1 MSIFDKKKIPYN
13 TEKLRKIKEIKNNE
27 LNKECF
33 DCGACY
39 PEYISI
45 NNGVFICKDCINIHN
60 KFPKQ
65 ISNTLKNNLS
75 SLNNKELEYM
85 FLGGNQKL
93 LEFVNYEYPQLHKFK
108 VNILYQT
115 KAMQYYRNYL
125 NYLVNGGVKPIRPSE
140 QINAYELIDLNEEF
154 KKYEKISTKI
164 NSKTFRDKKRN
175 KSLTN
180 LDTKNKK
187 NDIAKQK
194 TYKGTEKRRKKNLF
208 NIDDEDSLKRHK
220 SFYKEMNKIFST
232 CEDFGNISN
241 IEENDCHKE
250 IKIKKQNFKTKSEVI
265 FNNENNNNNK
275 NYNSNTAHADGKSN
289 YQGQP
294 VEHIYNNNYFTLSAT
309 KNIFM
314 FTPNKESIIYKHRKI
329 NPNNNNNIAMNT
341 VNEIYSKPKISNY
354 INYNK
359 QKITQN
365 NEYENKNKVNSI
377 NENNININNNF
388 KNTKTYDPK
397 HKKDKINE
405 NINTKNKIEIAK
417 NKNNDNLEKS
427 ETNNI
432 YDYNIEFEEND
443 DNKIFTKKRVSKL
456 MKKDKL
462 NDENNII
469 HKNIGKRGDNIF
481 YRNNKRGNNMDSK
494 EIYNKTELKENNIN
508 KIINAINN
516 EADIN
521 NNNNNSNNKTYSDI
535 KANEKKRRYINTNT
549 NTNSNINYNL
559 NLNKKENIQ
568 RNPIRIEEGEDENI
582 SNDRQDNKHKKD
594 EKNVVKNSG
603 KYGAILKRKEENEK
617 KVEKENNKINNSS
630 SSFFSKIKNESSKMK
645 LTLGRYELRKDYKG
659 NISNNTDISKDKH
672 FQYSQT
678 SSSIFDKNL
687 DTSKT
692 HGDIMDNNGAKKVSI
707 RNKYKMRRIKENV

>member
-154 KKYEKISTKI
+154 KKYEKISTKS

-180 LDTKNKK
+180 LDSKNKK
-187 NDIAKQK
+187 KDIDKQK

-232 CEDFGNISN
+232 CDDFGNISN
-241 IEENDCHKE
+241 IEENNCHKE
-250 IKIKKQNFKTKSEVI
+250 IKIKKQNYKTKSEVI
-265 FNNENNNNNK
+265 YNNENNNNNK
-275 NYNSNTAHADGKSN
+275 NYNSNTANVEGKSN

-329 NPNNNNNIAMNT
+329 NQNNNNNIAMNT
-341 VNEIYSKPKISNY
+341 VNEIYSKPKITNY

-359 QKITQN
+359 QKITKN
-365 NEYENKNKVNSI
+365 NMYDNKSKINST
-377 NENNININNNF
+377 NENNKDFNNNF
-388 KNTKTYDPK
+388 KNTKTYEPR
-397 HKKDKINE
+397 HKIDKINE
-405 NINTKNKIEIAK
+405 NIITKNKIEIAK
-417 NKNNDNLEKS
+417 NKNNDYSEKTD
-427 ETNNI
+427 TNNI
-432 YDYNIEFEEND
+432 YDDNIEFEEND
-443 DNKIFTKKRVSKL
+443 ENKIFTKKRVSKL

-469 HKNIGKRGDNIF
+469 HKNFGKKGDNIF
-481 YRNNKRGNNMDSK
+481 YRNEDRGNNMNIKD
-494 EIYNKTELKENNIN
+494 IYNKTELKESNIN
-508 KIINAINN
+508 KIINEINK
-516 EADIN
+516 ETD
-521 NNNNNSNNKTYSDI
+521 NNNSNNNKTYSDI
-535 KANEKKRRYINTNT
+535 KANAKKRKYVNT
-549 NTNSNINYNL
+549 NINYNL
-559 NLNKKENIQ
+559 NLNKKENSQ

-582 SNDRQDNKHKKD
+582 SNDRQDIKHKKD
-594 EKNVVKNSG
+594 EKNEIKNAA
-603 KYGAILKRKEENEK
+603 KYGAILNKKEEN
-617 KVEKENNKINNSS
+617 ENNKINSSS

-645 LTLGRYELRKDYKG
+645 LTLGRYELRRGYKG

-692 HGDIMDNNGAKKVSI
+692 HGDILDNNGAKKVSI
-707 RNKYKMRRIKENV
+707 RNKYKMRRIKEIV

>member
-154 KKYEKISTKI
+154 KKYEKISTKS

-180 LDTKNKK
+180 LDSKNKK
-187 NDIAKQK
+187 KDIDKQK

-232 CEDFGNISN
+232 CDDFGNISN
-241 IEENDCHKE
+241 IEENNCHKE
-250 IKIKKQNFKTKSEVI
+250 IKIKKQNYKTKSEI
-265 FNNENNNNNK
+265 IYNNENNNNNK
-275 NYNSNTAHADGKSN
+275 NYNSHTANVEGKSN

-329 NPNNNNNIAMNT
+329 NQNNNNNIAMNT
-341 VNEIYSKPKISNY
+341 VNEIYSKPKITNY

-359 QKITQN
+359 QKITKN
-365 NEYENKNKVNSI
+365 NLYDNKSKINST
-377 NENNININNNF
+377 NENNKDFNNNF
-388 KNTKTYDPK
+388 KNTKTYEPR
-397 HKKDKINE
+397 HKIDKINE
-405 NINTKNKIEIAK
+405 NIITKNKIEIAK
-417 NKNNDNLEKS
+417 NKNNDYSEKTD
-427 ETNNI
+427 TNNI
-432 YDYNIEFEEND
+432 YDDNIEFEEND

-469 HKNIGKRGDNIF
+469 HKNFGKKGDNIF
-481 YRNNKRGNNMDSK
+481 YRNEDRGNNMNIKD
-494 EIYNKTELKENNIN
+494 IYNKTELKESNIN
-508 KIINAINN
+508 KIINEINK
-516 EADIN
+516 ETD
-521 NNNNNSNNKTYSDI
+521 NNNSNNNKTYSDI
-535 KANEKKRRYINTNT
+535 KANAKKRKYVNT
-549 NTNSNINYNL
+549 NINYNL
-559 NLNKKENIQ
+559 NLNKKENSQ

-582 SNDRQDNKHKKD
+582 SNDRQDIKHKKD
-594 EKNVVKNSG
+594 EKNEIKNAA
-603 KYGAILKRKEENEK
+603 KYGAILNKKEENE
-617 KVEKENNKINNSS
+617 NTKINSSS

-645 LTLGRYELRKDYKG
+645 LTLGRYELRRGYKG

-692 HGDIMDNNGAKKVSI
+692 HGDILDNNGAKKVSI
-707 RNKYKMRRIKENV
+707 RNKYKMRRIKEIV

>member
-154 KKYEKISTKI
+154 KKYEKISTKS

-180 LDTKNKK
+180 LDSKNKK
-187 NDIAKQK
+187 KDIDKQK

-232 CEDFGNISN
+232 CDDFGNISN
-241 IEENDCHKE
+241 IEENNCHKE
-250 IKIKKQNFKTKSEVI
+250 IKIKKQNYKTKSEI
-265 FNNENNNNNK
+265 IYNNENNNNNK
-275 NYNSNTAHADGKSN
+275 NYNSNTENVEGKSN

-329 NPNNNNNIAMNT
+329 NQNNNNNIAMNT
-341 VNEIYSKPKISNY
+341 VNEIYSKPKITNY

-359 QKITQN
+359 QKITKN
-365 NEYENKNKVNSI
+365 NMYDNKSKINST
-377 NENNININNNF
+377 NENNKDFNNNF
-388 KNTKTYDPK
+388 KNTKTYEPR
-397 HKKDKINE
+397 HKIDKINE
-405 NINTKNKIEIAK
+405 NIITKNKIEIAK
-417 NKNNDNLEKS
+417 NKNNDYSEKTD
-427 ETNNI
+427 TNNI
-432 YDYNIEFEEND
+432 YDDNIEFEEND
-443 DNKIFTKKRVSKL
+443 ENKIFTKKRVSKL

-469 HKNIGKRGDNIF
+469 HKNFGKKGDNIF
-481 YRNNKRGNNMDSK
+481 YRNEDRGNNMNIKD
-494 EIYNKTELKENNIN
+494 IYNKTELKESNIN
-508 KIINAINN
+508 KIINEINK
-516 EADIN
+516 ETD
-521 NNNNNSNNKTYSDI
+521 NNNSNNNKTYSDI
-535 KANEKKRRYINTNT
+535 KANAKKRKYVNT
-549 NTNSNINYNL
+549 NINYNL
-559 NLNKKENIQ
+559 NLNKKENSQ

-582 SNDRQDNKHKKD
+582 SNDRQDIKHKKD
-594 EKNVVKNSG
+594 EKNEIKNAA
-603 KYGAILKRKEENEK
+603 KYGAILNKKEEN
-617 KVEKENNKINNSS
+617 ENNKINSSS

-645 LTLGRYELRKDYKG
+645 LTLGRYELRRGYKG

-692 HGDIMDNNGAKKVSI
+692 HGDILDNNGAKKVSI
-707 RNKYKMRRIKENV
+707 RNKYKMRRIKEIV

>member
-154 KKYEKISTKI
+154 KKYEKISTKS

-180 LDTKNKK
+180 LDSKNKK
-187 NDIAKQK
+187 KDIDKQK

-232 CEDFGNISN
+232 CDDFGNISN
-241 IEENDCHKE
+241 IEENNCHKE
-250 IKIKKQNFKTKSEVI
+250 IKIKKQNYKTKSEI
-265 FNNENNNNNK
+265 IYNNENNNNNK
-275 NYNSNTAHADGKSN
+275 NYNSNTANVEGKSN

-329 NPNNNNNIAMNT
+329 NQNNNNNIAMNT
-341 VNEIYSKPKISNY
+341 VNEIYSKPKITNY
-354 INYNK
+354 INYNR
-359 QKITQN
+359 QKITKN
-365 NEYENKNKVNSI
+365 NMYDNKSKINST
-377 NENNININNNF
+377 NENNKDFNNNF
-388 KNTKTYDPK
+388 KNTKTYEPR
-397 HKKDKINE
+397 HKIDKINE
-405 NINTKNKIEIAK
+405 NIITKNKIEIAK
-417 NKNNDNLEKS
+417 NKNNDYSEKTD
-427 ETNNI
+427 TNNI
-432 YDYNIEFEEND
+432 YDDNIEFEEND
-443 DNKIFTKKRVSKL
+443 ENKIFTKKRVSKL

-469 HKNIGKRGDNIF
+469 HKNFGKKGDNIF
-481 YRNNKRGNNMDSK
+481 YRNEDRGNNMNIKD
-494 EIYNKTELKENNIN
+494 IYNKTELKESNIN
-508 KIINAINN
+508 KIINEINK
-516 EADIN
+516 ETD
-521 NNNNNSNNKTYSDI
+521 NNNSNNNKTYSDI
-535 KANEKKRRYINTNT
+535 KANAKKRKYVNT
-549 NTNSNINYNL
+549 NINYNL
-559 NLNKKENIQ
+559 NLNKKENSQ

-582 SNDRQDNKHKKD
+582 SNDRQDIKHKKD
-594 EKNVVKNSG
+594 EKNEIKNAA
-603 KYGAILKRKEENEK
+603 KYGAILNKKEEN
-617 KVEKENNKINNSS
+617 ENNKINSSS

-645 LTLGRYELRKDYKG
+645 LTLGRYELRRGYKG

-692 HGDIMDNNGAKKVSI
+692 HGDILDNNGAKKVSI
-707 RNKYKMRRIKENV
+707 RNKYKMRRIKEIV

>member
-154 KKYEKISTKI
+154 KKYEKISTKS

-180 LDTKNKK
+180 LDSKNKK
-187 NDIAKQK
+187 KDIDKQK

-232 CEDFGNISN
+232 CDDFGNISN
-241 IEENDCHKE
+241 IEENNCHKE
-250 IKIKKQNFKTKSEVI
+250 IKIKKQNYKTKSEI
-265 FNNENNNNNK
+265 IYNNENNNNNK
-275 NYNSNTAHADGKSN
+275 NYNSHTANVEGKSN

-329 NPNNNNNIAMNT
+329 NQNNNNNIAMNT
-341 VNEIYSKPKISNY
+341 VNEIYSKPKITNY

-359 QKITQN
+359 QKITKN
-365 NEYENKNKVNSI
+365 NLYDNKSKINST
-377 NENNININNNF
+377 NENNKDFNNNF
-388 KNTKTYDPK
+388 KNTKTYEPR
-397 HKKDKINE
+397 HKIDKINE
-405 NINTKNKIEIAK
+405 NIITKNKIEIAK
-417 NKNNDNLEKS
+417 NKNNDYSEKTD
-427 ETNNI
+427 TNNI
-432 YDYNIEFEEND
+432 YDDNIEFEEND

-469 HKNIGKRGDNIF
+469 HKNFGKKGDNIF
-481 YRNNKRGNNMDSK
+481 YRNEDRGNNMNIKD
-494 EIYNKTELKENNIN
+494 IYNKTELKESNIN
-508 KIINAINN
+508 KIINEINK
-516 EADIN
+516 ETD
-521 NNNNNSNNKTYSDI
+521 NNNSNNNKTYSDI
-535 KANEKKRRYINTNT
+535 KANAKKRKYVNT
-549 NTNSNINYNL
+549 NINYNL
-559 NLNKKENIQ
+559 NLNKKENSQ

-582 SNDRQDNKHKKD
+582 SNDRQDIKHKKD
-594 EKNVVKNSG
+594 EKNEIKNAA
-603 KYGAILKRKEENEK
+603 KYGAILNKKEEN
-617 KVEKENNKINNSS
+617 ENNKINSSS

-645 LTLGRYELRKDYKG
+645 LTLGRYELRRGYKG

-692 HGDIMDNNGAKKVSI
+692 HGDILDNNGAKKVSI
-707 RNKYKMRRIKENV
+707 RNKYKMRRIKEIV

>member
-65 ISNTLKNNLS
+65 VSNTLKNNLS

-125 NYLVNGGVKPIRPSE
+125 KYLVNGGAKPIRPSE

-154 KKYEKISTKI
+154 KKYEKINTKL

-180 LDTKNKK
+180 LNPKNKK
-187 NDIAKQK
+187 SDIDKQK

-232 CEDFGNISN
+232 SDDFGNISN
-241 IEENDCHKE
+241 IEENNGHKE
-250 IKIKKQNFKTKSEVI
+250 INIKKENYKTKSEII
-265 FNNENNNNNK
+265 FNNENNNNNNR
-275 NYNSNTAHADGKSN
+275 NYNSNTAHIEGKSN

-294 VEHIYNNNYFTLSAT
+294 IEHIYNNNYFTLSAT

-314 FTPNKESIIYKHRKI
+314 FTPNKESIIYKHRNI
-329 NPNNNNNIAMNT
+329 NQNNNINNTNIAMNT

-359 QKITQN
+359 QKIPKN
-365 NEYENKNKVNSI
+365 NVNDKDNSKI
-377 NENNININNNF
+377 ENNKDINNNY
-388 KNTKTYDPK
+388 KNIKTNEPRQT
-397 HKKDKINE
+397 KDKINE
-405 NINTKNKIEIAK
+405 NLDSKNKEEIDK
-417 NKNNDNLEKS
+417 NINIDTTEKT

-432 YDYNIEFEEND
+432 NEFEENE

-456 MKKDKL
+456 MKKDKI
-462 NDENNII
+462 NKNYENNII
-469 HKNIGKRGDNIF
+469 HKNIGKKGDNIF
-481 YRNNKRGNNMDSK
+481 YRNEKRGNNIDDK
-494 EIYNKTELKENNIN
+494 EKYNRTELKENNIN
-508 KIINAINN
+508 KIINAINS
-516 EADIN
+516 ETD
-521 NNNNNSNNKTYSDI
+521 NNKTYTNIND
-535 KANEKKRRYINTNT
+535 KKRKYINTNA
-549 NTNSNINYNL
+549 NINNKSNL
-559 NLNKKENIQ
+559 NLNKKESNQ
-568 RNPIRIEEGEDENI
+568 RNSIRIEEGEDENI
-582 SNDRQDNKHKKD
+582 SNDRKDIKHKKID
-594 EKNVVKNSG
+594 KNIVKNTR
-603 KYGAILKRKEENEK
+603 KYGAILNRKEEDGK
-617 KVEKENNKINNSS
+617 KVEKDNNKINNSS

-645 LTLGRYELRKDYKG
+645 LTLGRYDRRDYKS

-692 HGDIMDNNGAKKVSI
+692 HGDIMDNNGTKKVSI
-707 RNKYKMRRIKENV
+707 RNKYKMRRIKEIV

>member
-154 KKYEKISTKI
+154 KKYEKISTKS

-180 LDTKNKK
+180 LDSKNKK
-187 NDIAKQK
+187 KDIDKQK

-232 CEDFGNISN
+232 CDDFGNISN
-241 IEENDCHKE
+241 IEENNCHKE
-250 IKIKKQNFKTKSEVI
+250 IKIKKQNYKTKSEI
-265 FNNENNNNNK
+265 IYNNENNNNNK
-275 NYNSNTAHADGKSN
+275 NYNSNTANVEGKSN

-329 NPNNNNNIAMNT
+329 NQNNNNNIAMNT
-341 VNEIYSKPKISNY
+341 VNEIYSKPKITNY

-359 QKITQN
+359 QKITKN
-365 NEYENKNKVNSI
+365 NLYDNKSKINSI
-377 NENNININNNF
+377 NENNKDFNNNF
-388 KNTKTYDPK
+388 KNTKTYEPR
-397 HKKDKINE
+397 HKIDKINE
-405 NINTKNKIEIAK
+405 NIITKNKIEIAK
-417 NKNNDNLEKS
+417 NKNNDYSEKTD
-427 ETNNI
+427 TNNI
-432 YDYNIEFEEND
+432 YDDNIEFEEND

-469 HKNIGKRGDNIF
+469 HKNFGKKGDNIF
-481 YRNNKRGNNMDSK
+481 YRNEDRGNNMNIKD
-494 EIYNKTELKENNIN
+494 IYNKTELKESNIN
-508 KIINAINN
+508 KIINEINK
-516 EADIN
+516 ETD
-521 NNNNNSNNKTYSDI
+521 NNNSNNNKTYSDI
-535 KANEKKRRYINTNT
+535 KANAKKRKYVNT
-549 NTNSNINYNL
+549 NINYNL
-559 NLNKKENIQ
+559 NLNKKENSQ

-582 SNDRQDNKHKKD
+582 SNDRQDIKHTKD
-594 EKNVVKNSG
+594 EKNEIKNAA
-603 KYGAILKRKEENEK
+603 KYGAILNKKEEN
-617 KVEKENNKINNSS
+617 ENNKINSSS

-645 LTLGRYELRKDYKG
+645 LTLGRYELRRGYKG

-692 HGDIMDNNGAKKVSI
+692 HGDILDNNGAKKVSI
-707 RNKYKMRRIKENV
+707 RNKYKMRRIKEIV

>member
-154 KKYEKISTKI
+154 KKYEKISTKS

-180 LDTKNKK
+180 LDSKNKK
-187 NDIAKQK
+187 KDIDKQK

-232 CEDFGNISN
+232 CDDFGNISN
-241 IEENDCHKE
+241 IEENNCHKE
-250 IKIKKQNFKTKSEVI
+250 IKIKKQNYKTKSEVI
-265 FNNENNNNNK
+265 YNNENNNNNK
-275 NYNSNTAHADGKSN
+275 NYNSNTANVEGKSN

-329 NPNNNNNIAMNT
+329 NQNNNNNIAMNT
-341 VNEIYSKPKISNY
+341 VNEIYSKPKITNY

-359 QKITQN
+359 QKITKN
-365 NEYENKNKVNSI
+365 NLYDNKSKINST
-377 NENNININNNF
+377 NENDKDFNNNF
-388 KNTKTYDPK
+388 KNTKTYEPR
-397 HKKDKINE
+397 HKIDKINE
-405 NINTKNKIEIAK
+405 NIILKNKIEIAK
-417 NKNNDNLEKS
+417 NKNNDYSEKTD
-427 ETNNI
+427 TNNI
-432 YDYNIEFEEND
+432 YDDNIEFEEND
-443 DNKIFTKKRVSKL
+443 ENKIFTKKRVSKL

-469 HKNIGKRGDNIF
+469 HKNFGKKGDNIF
-481 YRNNKRGNNMDSK
+481 YRNEDRGNNMNIKD
-494 EIYNKTELKENNIN
+494 IYNKTELKESNIN
-508 KIINAINN
+508 KIINEINK
-516 EADIN
+516 ETD
-521 NNNNNSNNKTYSDI
+521 NNNSNNNKTYSDI
-535 KANEKKRRYINTNT
+535 KANAKKRKYVNT
-549 NTNSNINYNL
+549 NINYNL
-559 NLNKKENIQ
+559 NLNKKENSQ

-582 SNDRQDNKHKKD
+582 SNDRQDIKHKKD
-594 EKNVVKNSG
+594 EKNEIKNAA
-603 KYGAILKRKEENEK
+603 KYGAILNKKEEN
-617 KVEKENNKINNSS
+617 ENNKINSSS

-645 LTLGRYELRKDYKG
+645 LTLGRYELRRGYKG

-692 HGDIMDNNGAKKVSI
+692 HGDILDNNGAKKVSI
-707 RNKYKMRRIKENV
+707 RNKYKMRRIKEIV

>member
-125 NYLVNGGVKPIRPSE
+125 NYLVNGGAKPIRPSE

-154 KKYEKISTKI
+154 KKYEKISTKL
-164 NSKTFRDKKRN
+164 NNKTLRDKKRN

-180 LDTKNKK
+180 LDSKNKK
-187 NDIAKQK
+187 KDIDKQK

-208 NIDDEDSLKRHK
+208 NVEEEDSLKRHK
-220 SFYKEMNKIFST
+220 SFYKEMNKIFSS
-232 CEDFGNISN
+232 CDDFGNISN
-241 IEENDCHKE
+241 IEENDSHQE
-250 IKIKKQNFKTKSEVI
+250 IKIKNQNYKTKSEVI
-265 FNNENNNNNK
+265 SNNENNNNNNK
-275 NYNSNTAHADGKSN
+275 KYNSNTANVEGK
-289 YQGQP
+289 P

-329 NPNNNNNIAMNT
+329 NPNNNSNMAMNT

-359 QKITQN
+359 KKI
-365 NEYENKNKVNSI
+365 NKNSLYDNKSQINST
-377 NENNININNNF
+377 NENNKDINNNF
-388 KNTKTYDPK
+388 KNIKTYEPK
-397 HKKDKINE
+397 YRKDKNNE
-405 NINTKNKIEIAK
+405 NISNKNRIEIAK
-417 NKNNDNLEKS
+417 NKNNDNTEKT

-432 YDYNIEFEEND
+432 YDYDYNIEFEEND
-443 DNKIFTKKRVSKL
+443 ENKIFTKKRVSKL
-456 MKKDKL
+456 MKKDKI

-469 HKNIGKRGDNIF
+469 HINFGKKGDNIF
-481 YRNNKRGNNMDSK
+481 YRNEKRVNNMDRK
-494 EIYNKTELKENNIN
+494 DIYNKTELKGSNIN
-508 KIINAINN
+508 QIITSINSETN
-516 EADIN
+516 INDN
-521 NNNNNSNNKTYSDI
+521 NNNNKTYSDI
-535 KANEKKRRYINTNT
+535 KENTKKRKYNNTNI
-549 NTNSNINYNL
+549 SYNL
-559 NLNKKENIQ
+559 NLNKKENSQ
-568 RNPIRIEEGEDENI
+568 RNPIRIEEGEDGNI
-582 SNDRQDNKHKKD
+582 SKDRQDNRKKID
-594 EKNVVKNSG
+594 DKNVVKNPLKLG
-603 KYGAILKRKEENEK
+603 TILNRKQEYEK
-617 KVEKENNKINNSS
+617 KKDNENKINNSS

-645 LTLGRYELRKDYKG
+645 LTLGRYGLRRDFKG
-659 NISNNTDISKDKH
+659 NISDNTDISKDKH

-692 HGDIMDNNGAKKVSI
+692 HGDIMDNNGSKKISI
-707 RNKYKMRRIKENV
+707 RNKYKMRRIKETV

>member
-154 KKYEKISTKI
+154 KKYEKISTKS

-180 LDTKNKK
+180 LDSKNKK
-187 NDIAKQK
+187 KDIDKQK

-232 CEDFGNISN
+232 CDDFGNISN
-241 IEENDCHKE
+241 IEENNCHKE
-250 IKIKKQNFKTKSEVI
+250 IKIKKQNYKTKSEVI
-265 FNNENNNNNK
+265 YNNENNNNNK
-275 NYNSNTAHADGKSN
+275 NYNSNTANIEGKSN

-329 NPNNNNNIAMNT
+329 NPNNNSNMAMNT
-341 VNEIYSKPKISNY
+341 VNEIYSKPKITNY

-359 QKITQN
+359 QKITKN
-365 NEYENKNKVNSI
+365 NLYDNKSKINST
-377 NENNININNNF
+377 NENNKDFNNNF
-388 KNTKTYDPK
+388 KNTKTYEPR
-397 HKKDKINE
+397 HKIDKINE
-405 NINTKNKIEIAK
+405 NIITKNKIEIAK
-417 NKNNDNLEKS
+417 NKNNDYSEKTD
-427 ETNNI
+427 TNNI
-432 YDYNIEFEEND
+432 YDDNIEFEEND

-469 HKNIGKRGDNIF
+469 HKNFGKKGDNIF
-481 YRNNKRGNNMDSK
+481 YRNEDRGNNMNIKD
-494 EIYNKTELKENNIN
+494 IYNKTELKESNIN
-508 KIINAINN
+508 KIINEINK
-516 EADIN
+516 ETD
-521 NNNNNSNNKTYSDI
+521 NNNSNNNKTYSDI
-535 KANEKKRRYINTNT
+535 KANAKKRKYVNT
-549 NTNSNINYNL
+549 NINYNL
-559 NLNKKENIQ
+559 NLNKKENSQ

-582 SNDRQDNKHKKD
+582 SNDRQDIKHKKD
-594 EKNVVKNSG
+594 EKNEIKNAA
-603 KYGAILKRKEENEK
+603 KYGAILNKKEEN
-617 KVEKENNKINNSS
+617 ENNKINSSS

-645 LTLGRYELRKDYKG
+645 LTLGRYELRRGYKG

-692 HGDIMDNNGAKKVSI
+692 HGDILDNNGAKKVSI
-707 RNKYKMRRIKENV
+707 RNKYKMRRIKEIV

>member
-154 KKYEKISTKI
+154 KKYEKISTKS

-180 LDTKNKK
+180 LDSKNKK
-187 NDIAKQK
+187 KDIDKQK

-232 CEDFGNISN
+232 CDDFGNISN
-241 IEENDCHKE
+241 IEENNCHKE
-250 IKIKKQNFKTKSEVI
+250 IKIKKQNYKTKSEVI
-265 FNNENNNNNK
+265 YNNENNNNNK
-275 NYNSNTAHADGKSN
+275 NYNSNTANVEGKSN

-329 NPNNNNNIAMNT
+329 NQNNNNNIAMNT
-341 VNEIYSKPKISNY
+341 VNEIYSKPKITNY

-359 QKITQN
+359 QKITKN
-365 NEYENKNKVNSI
+365 NLYDNKSKINST
-377 NENNININNNF
+377 NENNKDFNNNF
-388 KNTKTYDPK
+388 KNTKTYEPR
-397 HKKDKINE
+397 HKIDKINE
-405 NINTKNKIEIAK
+405 NIITKNKIEIAK
-417 NKNNDNLEKS
+417 NKNNDYSEKTD
-427 ETNNI
+427 TNNI
-432 YDYNIEFEEND
+432 YDDNIEFEEND
-443 DNKIFTKKRVSKL
+443 ENKIFTKKRVSKL

-469 HKNIGKRGDNIF
+469 HKNFGKKGDNIF
-481 YRNNKRGNNMDSK
+481 YRNEDRGNNMNIKD
-494 EIYNKTELKENNIN
+494 IYNKTELKESNIN
-508 KIINAINN
+508 KIINEINK
-516 EADIN
+516 ETD
-521 NNNNNSNNKTYSDI
+521 NNNSNNNKTYSDI
-535 KANEKKRRYINTNT
+535 KANAKKRKYVNT
-549 NTNSNINYNL
+549 NINYNL
-559 NLNKKENIQ
+559 NLNKKENSQ

-582 SNDRQDNKHKKD
+582 SNDRQDIKHKKD
-594 EKNVVKNSG
+594 EKNEIKNAA
-603 KYGAILKRKEENEK
+603 KYGAILNKKEEN
-617 KVEKENNKINNSS
+617 ENNKINSSS

-645 LTLGRYELRKDYKG
+645 LTLGRYELRRGYKG

-692 HGDIMDNNGAKKVSI
+692 HGDILDNNGAKKVSI
-707 RNKYKMRRIKENV
+707 RNKYKMKRIKEIV

>member
-13 TEKLRKIKEIKNNE
+13 TEKLRKIEEIKNNE

-154 KKYEKISTKI
+154 KKYEKISTKS

-180 LDTKNKK
+180 LDSKNKK
-187 NDIAKQK
+187 KDIDKQK

-232 CEDFGNISN
+232 CDDFGNISN
-241 IEENDCHKE
+241 IEENNCHKE
-250 IKIKKQNFKTKSEVI
+250 IKIKKQNYKTKSEVI
-265 FNNENNNNNK
+265 YNNENNNNNK
-275 NYNSNTAHADGKSN
+275 NYNSNTANVEGKSN

-329 NPNNNNNIAMNT
+329 NQNNNNNIAMNT
-341 VNEIYSKPKISNY
+341 VNEIYSKPKITNY

-359 QKITQN
+359 QKITKN
-365 NEYENKNKVNSI
+365 NLYDNKSKINST
-377 NENNININNNF
+377 NENNKDFNNNF
-388 KNTKTYDPK
+388 KNTKTYEPR
-397 HKKDKINE
+397 HKIDKINE
-405 NINTKNKIEIAK
+405 NIITKNKIEIAK
-417 NKNNDNLEKS
+417 NKNNDYSEKTD
-427 ETNNI
+427 TNNI
-432 YDYNIEFEEND
+432 YDDNIEFEEND
-443 DNKIFTKKRVSKL
+443 ENKIFTKKRVSKL

-469 HKNIGKRGDNIF
+469 HKNFGKKGDNIF
-481 YRNNKRGNNMDSK
+481 YRNEDRGNNMNIKD
-494 EIYNKTELKENNIN
+494 IYNKTELKESNIN
-508 KIINAINN
+508 KIINEINK
-516 EADIN
+516 ETD
-521 NNNNNSNNKTYSDI
+521 NNNSNNNKTYSDI
-535 KANEKKRRYINTNT
+535 KANAKKRKYVNT
-549 NTNSNINYNL
+549 NINYNL
-559 NLNKKENIQ
+559 NLNKKENSQ

-582 SNDRQDNKHKKD
+582 SNDRQDIKHKKD
-594 EKNVVKNSG
+594 EKNEIKNAA
-603 KYGAILKRKEENEK
+603 KYGAILNKKEEN
-617 KVEKENNKINNSS
+617 ENNKINSSS

-645 LTLGRYELRKDYKG
+645 LTLGRYELRRGYKG

-692 HGDIMDNNGAKKVSI
+692 HGDILDNNGAKKVSI
-707 RNKYKMRRIKENV
+707 RNKYKMRRIKEIV

>member
-154 KKYEKISTKI
+154 KKYEKISTKS

-180 LDTKNKK
+180 LDSKNKK
-187 NDIAKQK
+187 KDIDKQK

-232 CEDFGNISN
+232 CDDFGNISN
-241 IEENDCHKE
+241 IEENNCHKE
-250 IKIKKQNFKTKSEVI
+250 IKIKKQNYKTKSEI
-265 FNNENNNNNK
+265 IYNNENNNNNK
-275 NYNSNTAHADGKSN
+275 NYNSNTANVEGKSN

-329 NPNNNNNIAMNT
+329 NQNNNNNIAMNT
-341 VNEIYSKPKISNY
+341 VNEIYSKPKITNY

-359 QKITQN
+359 QKITKN
-365 NEYENKNKVNSI
+365 NMYDNKSKINST
-377 NENNININNNF
+377 NENNKDFNNNF
-388 KNTKTYDPK
+388 KNTKTYEPR
-397 HKKDKINE
+397 HKIDKINE
-405 NINTKNKIEIAK
+405 NIITKNKIEIAK
-417 NKNNDNLEKS
+417 NKNNDYSEKTD
-427 ETNNI
+427 TNNI
-432 YDYNIEFEEND
+432 YDDNIEFEEND
-443 DNKIFTKKRVSKL
+443 ENKIFTKKRVSKL

-469 HKNIGKRGDNIF
+469 HKNFGKKGDNIF
-481 YRNNKRGNNMDSK
+481 YRNEDRGNNMNIKD
-494 EIYNKTELKENNIN
+494 IYNKTELKESNIN
-508 KIINAINN
+508 KIINEINK
-516 EADIN
+516 ETD
-521 NNNNNSNNKTYSDI
+521 NNNSNNNKTYSDI
-535 KANEKKRRYINTNT
+535 KANAKKRKYVNT
-549 NTNSNINYNL
+549 NINYNL
-559 NLNKKENIQ
+559 NLNKKENSQ

-582 SNDRQDNKHKKD
+582 SNDRQDIKHKKD
-594 EKNVVKNSG
+594 EKNEIKNAA
-603 KYGAILKRKEENEK
+603 KYGAILNKKEEN
-617 KVEKENNKINNSS
+617 ENNKINSSS

-645 LTLGRYELRKDYKG
+645 LTLGRYELRRGYKG

-692 HGDIMDNNGAKKVSI
+692 HGDILDNNGAKKVSI
-707 RNKYKMRRIKENV
+707 RNKYKMRRIKEIV

>member
-154 KKYEKISTKI
+154 KKYEKISTKS

-180 LDTKNKK
+180 LDSKNKK
-187 NDIAKQK
+187 KDIDKQK

-232 CEDFGNISN
+232 CDDFGNISN
-241 IEENDCHKE
+241 IEENNCHKE
-250 IKIKKQNFKTKSEVI
+250 IKIKKQNYKTKSEI
-265 FNNENNNNNK
+265 IYNNK
-275 NYNSNTAHADGKSN
+275 NYNSNTANVEGKSN

-329 NPNNNNNIAMNT
+329 NQNNNNNIAMNT
-341 VNEIYSKPKISNY
+341 VNEIYSKPKITNY

-359 QKITQN
+359 QKITKN
-365 NEYENKNKVNSI
+365 NLYDNKSKINST
-377 NENNININNNF
+377 NENNKDFNNNF
-388 KNTKTYDPK
+388 KNTKTYEPR
-397 HKKDKINE
+397 HKIDKINE
-405 NINTKNKIEIAK
+405 NIITKNKIEIAK
-417 NKNNDNLEKS
+417 NKNNDYSEKTD
-427 ETNNI
+427 TNNI
-432 YDYNIEFEEND
+432 YDDNIEFEEND
-443 DNKIFTKKRVSKL
+443 ENKIFTKKRVSKL

-469 HKNIGKRGDNIF
+469 HKNFGKKGDNIF
-481 YRNNKRGNNMDSK
+481 YRNEDRGNNMNIKD
-494 EIYNKTELKENNIN
+494 IYNKTELKESNIN
-508 KIINAINN
+508 KIINEINK
-516 EADIN
+516 ETD
-521 NNNNNSNNKTYSDI
+521 NNNSNNNKTYSDI
-535 KANEKKRRYINTNT
+535 KANAKKRKYVNT
-549 NTNSNINYNL
+549 NINYNL
-559 NLNKKENIQ
+559 NLNKKENSQ

-582 SNDRQDNKHKKD
+582 SNDRQDIKHKKD
-594 EKNVVKNSG
+594 EKNEIKNAA
-603 KYGAILKRKEENEK
+603 KYGAILNKKEEN
-617 KVEKENNKINNSS
+617 ENNKINSSS

-645 LTLGRYELRKDYKG
+645 LTLGRYELRRGYKG

-692 HGDIMDNNGAKKVSI
+692 HGDILDNNGAKKVSI
-707 RNKYKMRRIKENV
+707 RNKYKMRRIKEIV

>member
-154 KKYEKISTKI
+154 KKYEKISTKS

-180 LDTKNKK
+180 LDSKNKK
-187 NDIAKQK
+187 KDIDKQK

-232 CEDFGNISN
+232 CDDFGNISN
-241 IEENDCHKE
+241 IEENNCHKE
-250 IKIKKQNFKTKSEVI
+250 IKIKKQNYKTKSEVI
-265 FNNENNNNNK
+265 YNNENNNNNK
-275 NYNSNTAHADGKSN
+275 NYNSNTANVEGKSN

-329 NPNNNNNIAMNT
+329 NQNNNNNIAMNT
-341 VNEIYSKPKISNY
+341 VNEIYSKPKITNY

-359 QKITQN
+359 QKITKN
-365 NEYENKNKVNSI
+365 NLYDNKSKINST
-377 NENNININNNF
+377 NENNKDFNNNF
-388 KNTKTYDPK
+388 KNTKTYEPR
-397 HKKDKINE
+397 HKIDKINE
-405 NINTKNKIEIAK
+405 NIITKNKIEIAK
-417 NKNNDNLEKS
+417 NKNNDYSEKTD
-427 ETNNI
+427 TNNI
-432 YDYNIEFEEND
+432 YDDNIEFEEND
-443 DNKIFTKKRVSKL
+443 ENKIFTKKRVSKL

-469 HKNIGKRGDNIF
+469 HKNFGKKGDNIF
-481 YRNNKRGNNMDSK
+481 YRNEDRGNNMNIKD
-494 EIYNKTELKENNIN
+494 IYNKTELKESNIN
-508 KIINAINN
+508 KIINEINK
-516 EADIN
+516 ETD
-521 NNNNNSNNKTYSDI
+521 NNNSNNNKTYSDI
-535 KANEKKRRYINTNT
+535 KANAKKRKYVNT
-549 NTNSNINYNL
+549 NINYNL
-559 NLNKKENIQ
+559 NLNKKENSQ

-582 SNDRQDNKHKKD
+582 SNDRQDIKHKKD
-594 EKNVVKNSG
+594 EKNEIKNAA
-603 KYGAILKRKEENEK
+603 KYGAILNKKEEN
-617 KVEKENNKINNSS
+617 ENNKINSSS

-645 LTLGRYELRKDYKG
+645 LTLGRYELRRGYKG

-692 HGDIMDNNGAKKVSI
+692 HGDILDNNGAKKVSI
-707 RNKYKMRRIKENV
+707 RNKYKMRRIKEIV

>member
-154 KKYEKISTKI
+154 KKYEKISTKS

-180 LDTKNKK
+180 LDSKNKK
-187 NDIAKQK
+187 KDIDKQK

-232 CEDFGNISN
+232 CDDFGNISN
-241 IEENDCHKE
+241 IEENNCHKE
-250 IKIKKQNFKTKSEVI
+250 IKIKKQNYKTKSEI
-265 FNNENNNNNK
+265 IYNNENNNNNK
-275 NYNSNTAHADGKSN
+275 NYNSNTANVEGKSN

-329 NPNNNNNIAMNT
+329 NQNNNNNIAMNT
-341 VNEIYSKPKISNY
+341 VNEIYSKPKITNY

-359 QKITQN
+359 QKITKN
-365 NEYENKNKVNSI
+365 NMFDNKSKINST
-377 NENNININNNF
+377 NENDKDFNNNF
-388 KNTKTYDPK
+388 KNTKTYEPR
-397 HKKDKINE
+397 HKIDKINE
-405 NINTKNKIEIAK
+405 NIITKNKIEIAK
-417 NKNNDNLEKS
+417 NKNNDYSEKTD
-427 ETNNI
+427 TNNI
-432 YDYNIEFEEND
+432 YDDNIEFEEND

-469 HKNIGKRGDNIF
+469 HKNFGKKGDNIF
-481 YRNNKRGNNMDSK
+481 YRNEDRGNNMNIKD
-494 EIYNKTELKENNIN
+494 IYNKTELKESNIN
-508 KIINAINN
+508 KIINEINK
-516 EADIN
+516 ETD
-521 NNNNNSNNKTYSDI
+521 NNNSNNNKTYSDI
-535 KANEKKRRYINTNT
+535 KANAKKRKYVNT
-549 NTNSNINYNL
+549 NINYNL
-559 NLNKKENIQ
+559 NLNKKENSQ

-582 SNDRQDNKHKKD
+582 SNDRQDIKHKRD
-594 EKNVVKNSG
+594 EKNEIKNAA
-603 KYGAILKRKEENEK
+603 KYGAILNKKEEN
-617 KVEKENNKINNSS
+617 ENNKINSSS

-645 LTLGRYELRKDYKG
+645 LTLGRYELRRGYKG

-692 HGDIMDNNGAKKVSI
+692 HGDILDNNGAKKVSI
-707 RNKYKMRRIKENV
+707 RNKYKMRRIKEIV

>member
-1 MSIFDKKKIPYN
+1 MSIFDKRKIPYN

-45 NNGVFICKDCINIHN
+45 NNGVFICKDCINVHN

-140 QINAYELIDLNEEF
+140 QINAYELIDLNEEI
-154 KKYEKISTKI
+154 KKYERISTKL
-164 NSKTFRDKKRN
+164 NSKTLRDKKRN

-180 LDTKNKK
+180 LDSKNKK
-187 NDIAKQK
+187 NDIEPKK

-220 SFYKEMNKIFST
+220 SFYKEMNKIFSS
-232 CEDFGNISN
+232 CDDFGNISN
-241 IEENDCHKE
+241 IEENNCHKE
-250 IKIKKQNFKTKSEVI
+250 IKIKKQNYKTKSQVI

-275 NYNSNTAHADGKSN
+275 KYNSNTAHVEGKSN

-329 NPNNNNNIAMNT
+329 DLNNNNNIAMNT

-359 QKITQN
+359 QIITN
-365 NEYENKNKVNSI
+365 NNVYDNKNKANST
-377 NENNININNNF
+377 NENNKDINNKF
-388 KNTKTYDPK
+388 KNTKTYNPK
-397 HKKDKINE
+397 HRKD
-405 NINTKNKIEIAK
+405 
-417 NKNNDNLEKS
+417 KNNDNIEKT
-427 ETNNI
+427 EINNI

-443 DNKIFTKKRVSKL
+443 ENKIFTKKRVSKL

-469 HKNIGKRGDNIF
+469 HKNIGKKGNNIF
-481 YRNNKRGNNMDSK
+481 FRNDKRGNNADSK
-494 EIYNKTELKENNIN
+494 DIYNKTELKESNIN
-508 KIINAINN
+508 KIIKAINN
-516 EADIN
+516 ETDIN
-521 NNNNNSNNKTYSDI
+521 NNNNKTYSDI
-535 KANEKKRRYINTNT
+535 KANEKKRKYLNTN
-549 NTNSNINYNL
+549 INNNL
-559 NLNKKENIQ
+559 NLNKKENSQ
-568 RNPIRIEEGEDENI
+568 RNPIRIEEGEDEKI
-582 SNDRQDNKHKKD
+582 SNDRQDNKHKRD
-594 EKNVVKNSG
+594 EKNVVKNSV
-603 KYGAILKRKEENEK
+603 KYGAILNKKEEK
-617 KVEKENNKINNSS
+617 IKEKENNKINNSS
-630 SSFFSKIKNESSKMK
+630 SSFYNKIKNESSKMK

-687 DTSKT
+687 DLSKT
-692 HGDIMDNNGAKKVSI
+692 RGDIIDNNAAKKVSI
-707 RNKYKMRRIKENV
+707 RNKYKMRRIKEIV

>member
-154 KKYEKISTKI
+154 KKYEKISTKS

-180 LDTKNKK
+180 LDSKNKK
-187 NDIAKQK
+187 KDIDKQK

-232 CEDFGNISN
+232 CDDFGNISN
-241 IEENDCHKE
+241 IEENNCHKE
-250 IKIKKQNFKTKSEVI
+250 IKIKKQNYKTKSEI
-265 FNNENNNNNK
+265 IYNNENNNNNK
-275 NYNSNTAHADGKSN
+275 NYNSNTANVEGKSN

-329 NPNNNNNIAMNT
+329 NQNNNNNIAMNT
-341 VNEIYSKPKISNY
+341 VNEIYSKPKITNY

-359 QKITQN
+359 QKITKN
-365 NEYENKNKVNSI
+365 NLYDNKSKINST
-377 NENNININNNF
+377 NENNKDFNNNF
-388 KNTKTYDPK
+388 KNTKTYEPR
-397 HKKDKINE
+397 HKIDKINE
-405 NINTKNKIEIAK
+405 NIITKNKIEIAK
-417 NKNNDNLEKS
+417 NKNNDYSEKTD
-427 ETNNI
+427 TNNI
-432 YDYNIEFEEND
+432 YDDNIEFEEND
-443 DNKIFTKKRVSKL
+443 ENKIFTKKRVSKL

-469 HKNIGKRGDNIF
+469 HKNFGKKGDNIF
-481 YRNNKRGNNMDSK
+481 YRNEDRGNNMNIKD
-494 EIYNKTELKENNIN
+494 IYNKTELKESNIN
-508 KIINAINN
+508 KIINEINK
-516 EADIN
+516 ETD
-521 NNNNNSNNKTYSDI
+521 NNNSNNNKTYSDI
-535 KANEKKRRYINTNT
+535 KANAKKRKYVNT
-549 NTNSNINYNL
+549 NINYNL
-559 NLNKKENIQ
+559 NLNKKENSQ

-582 SNDRQDNKHKKD
+582 SNDRQDIKHKKD
-594 EKNVVKNSG
+594 EKNEIKNAA
-603 KYGAILKRKEENEK
+603 KYGAILNKKEEN
-617 KVEKENNKINNSS
+617 ENNKINSSS

-645 LTLGRYELRKDYKG
+645 LTLGRYELRRGYKG

-692 HGDIMDNNGAKKVSI
+692 HGDILDNNGAKKVSI
-707 RNKYKMRRIKENV
+707 RNKYKMRRIKEIV

>member
-1 MSIFDKKKIPYN
+1 MSIFDKRKIPYN

-45 NNGVFICKDCINIHN
+45 NNGVFICKDCINVHN

-108 VNILYQT
+108 INILYQT

-140 QINAYELIDLNEEF
+140 QINAYELIDLNEEI
-154 KKYEKISTKI
+154 KKYEKISTKL
-164 NSKTFRDKKRN
+164 NSKTLRDKKRN

-180 LDTKNKK
+180 LDSKNKK
-187 NDIAKQK
+187 NDIEPQK

-232 CEDFGNISN
+232 CDDFGNISN
-241 IEENDCHKE
+241 IEEDNCHKE
-250 IKIKKQNFKTKSEVI
+250 IKIKKQNYKTKSQVI

-275 NYNSNTAHADGKSN
+275 NYNSNIANVEGKSN

-329 NPNNNNNIAMNT
+329 NPNNNNNIAMST

-359 QKITQN
+359 QKITN
-365 NEYENKNKVNSI
+365 NNVYDNKNKDNST
-377 NENNININNNF
+377 NENNKDINNNF
-388 KNTKTYDPK
+388 KNTKTYNQK
-397 HKKDKINE
+397 NRKD
-405 NINTKNKIEIAK
+405 
-417 NKNNDNLEKS
+417 KNNDNIEKT
-427 ETNNI
+427 EINNI
-432 YDYNIEFEEND
+432 YDYNIDFEEND
-443 DNKIFTKKRVSKL
+443 ENKIFTKKRVSKL

-469 HKNIGKRGDNIF
+469 HKNIGKKGNNIF
-481 YRNNKRGNNMDSK
+481 FRNEKRGNNMDSK
-494 EIYNKTELKENNIN
+494 DIYNKTELKESNIN
-508 KIINAINN
+508 KIIKAINK
-516 EADIN
+516 ETDIN
-521 NNNNNSNNKTYSDI
+521 NNNNKTYSEI
-535 KANEKKRRYINTNT
+535 KANEKKRKYFNT
-549 NTNSNINYNL
+549 NINYNL
-559 NLNKKENIQ
+559 NSNKKENSK

-582 SNDRQDNKHKKD
+582 SNGRDNKHKRD
-594 EKNVVKNSG
+594 EKNVVKNFA
-603 KYGAILKRKEENEK
+603 KYRAILNKKEENEK
-617 KVEKENNKINNSS
+617 KMEKENNKINNSS
-630 SSFFSKIKNESSKMK
+630 SSFYSKIKNESSKMK

-687 DTSKT
+687 DSSKT

-707 RNKYKMRRIKENV
+707 RNKYKMRRIKDIV

>member
-154 KKYEKISTKI
+154 KKYEKISTKS

-180 LDTKNKK
+180 LDSKNKK
-187 NDIAKQK
+187 KDIDKQK

-232 CEDFGNISN
+232 CDDFGNISN
-241 IEENDCHKE
+241 IEENNCHKE
-250 IKIKKQNFKTKSEVI
+250 IKIKKQNYKTKSEI
-265 FNNENNNNNK
+265 IYNNENNNNNK
-275 NYNSNTAHADGKSN
+275 NYNSNTANVEGKSN

-329 NPNNNNNIAMNT
+329 NQNNNNNIAMNT
-341 VNEIYSKPKISNY
+341 VNEIYSKPKITNY

-359 QKITQN
+359 QKITKN
-365 NEYENKNKVNSI
+365 NMFDNKSKINST
-377 NENNININNNF
+377 NENDKDFNNNF
-388 KNTKTYDPK
+388 KNTKTYEPR
-397 HKKDKINE
+397 HKIDKINE
-405 NINTKNKIEIAK
+405 NIITKNKIEIAK
-417 NKNNDNLEKS
+417 NKNNDYSEKTD
-427 ETNNI
+427 TNNI
-432 YDYNIEFEEND
+432 YDDNIEFEEND

-469 HKNIGKRGDNIF
+469 HKNFGKKGDNIF
-481 YRNNKRGNNMDSK
+481 YRNEDRGNNMNIKD
-494 EIYNKTELKENNIN
+494 IYNKTELKESNIN
-508 KIINAINN
+508 KIINEINK
-516 EADIN
+516 ETD
-521 NNNNNSNNKTYSDI
+521 NNNSNNNKTYSDI
-535 KANEKKRRYINTNT
+535 KANAKKRKYVNT
-549 NTNSNINYNL
+549 NINYNL
-559 NLNKKENIQ
+559 NLNKKENSQ

-582 SNDRQDNKHKKD
+582 SNDRQDIKHKKD
-594 EKNVVKNSG
+594 EKNEIKNAA
-603 KYGAILKRKEENEK
+603 KYGAILNKKEENE
-617 KVEKENNKINNSS
+617 NTKINSSS

-645 LTLGRYELRKDYKG
+645 LTLGRYELRRGYKG

-692 HGDIMDNNGAKKVSI
+692 HGDILDNNGAKKVSI
-707 RNKYKMRRIKENV
+707 RNKYKMRRIKEIV

>member
-154 KKYEKISTKI
+154 KKYEKISTKS

-180 LDTKNKK
+180 LDSKNKK
-187 NDIAKQK
+187 KDIDKQK

-232 CEDFGNISN
+232 CDDFGNISN
-241 IEENDCHKE
+241 IEENNCHKE
-250 IKIKKQNFKTKSEVI
+250 IKIKKQNYKTKSEVI
-265 FNNENNNNNK
+265 YNNENNNNNK
-275 NYNSNTAHADGKSN
+275 NYNSNTANVEGKSN

-329 NPNNNNNIAMNT
+329 NQNNNNNIAMNT
-341 VNEIYSKPKISNY
+341 VNEIYSKPKITNY

-359 QKITQN
+359 QKITKN
-365 NEYENKNKVNSI
+365 NMYDNKSKINST
-377 NENNININNNF
+377 NENNKDFNNNF
-388 KNTKTYDPK
+388 KNTKTYEPR
-397 HKKDKINE
+397 HKIDKINE
-405 NINTKNKIEIAK
+405 NIIMKNKIEIAK
-417 NKNNDNLEKS
+417 NKNNDYSEKTD
-427 ETNNI
+427 TNNI
-432 YDYNIEFEEND
+432 YDDNIEFEEND
-443 DNKIFTKKRVSKL
+443 ENKIFTKKRVSKL

-469 HKNIGKRGDNIF
+469 HKNFGKKGDNIF
-481 YRNNKRGNNMDSK
+481 YRNEDRGNNMNIKD
-494 EIYNKTELKENNIN
+494 IYNKTELKESNIN
-508 KIINAINN
+508 KIINEINK
-516 EADIN
+516 ETD
-521 NNNNNSNNKTYSDI
+521 NNNSNNNKTYSDI
-535 KANEKKRRYINTNT
+535 KANTKKRKYVNT
-549 NTNSNINYNL
+549 NINYNL
-559 NLNKKENIQ
+559 NLNKKENSQ

-582 SNDRQDNKHKKD
+582 SNDRQDIKHKKD
-594 EKNVVKNSG
+594 EKNEIKNAA
-603 KYGAILKRKEENEK
+603 KYGAILNKKEEN
-617 KVEKENNKINNSS
+617 ENNKINSSS

-645 LTLGRYELRKDYKG
+645 LTLGRYELRRGYKG

-692 HGDIMDNNGAKKVSI
+692 NGDILDNNGAKKVSI
-707 RNKYKMRRIKENV
+707 RNKYKMRRIKEIV

>member
-13 TEKLRKIKEIKNNE
+13 TEKLRKIEEIKNNE

-154 KKYEKISTKI
+154 KKYEKISTKS

-180 LDTKNKK
+180 LDSKNKK
-187 NDIAKQK
+187 KDIDKQK

-232 CEDFGNISN
+232 CDDFGNISN
-241 IEENDCHKE
+241 IEENNCHKE
-250 IKIKKQNFKTKSEVI
+250 IKIKKQNYKTKSEVI
-265 FNNENNNNNK
+265 YNNENNNNNK
-275 NYNSNTAHADGKSN
+275 NYNSNTANVEGKSN

-329 NPNNNNNIAMNT
+329 NQNNNNNIAMNT
-341 VNEIYSKPKISNY
+341 VNEIYSKPKITNY

-359 QKITQN
+359 QKITKN
-365 NEYENKNKVNSI
+365 NMFDNKSKINST
-377 NENNININNNF
+377 NENDKDFNNNF
-388 KNTKTYDPK
+388 KNTKTYEPR
-397 HKKDKINE
+397 HKIDKINE
-405 NINTKNKIEIAK
+405 NIITKNKIEIAK
-417 NKNNDNLEKS
+417 NKNNDYSEKTD
-427 ETNNI
+427 TNNI
-432 YDYNIEFEEND
+432 YDDNIEFEEND
-443 DNKIFTKKRVSKL
+443 ENKIFTKKRVSKL

-469 HKNIGKRGDNIF
+469 HKNFGKKGDNIF
-481 YRNNKRGNNMDSK
+481 YRNEDRGNNMNIKD
-494 EIYNKTELKENNIN
+494 IYNKTELKESNIN
-508 KIINAINN
+508 KIINEINK
-516 EADIN
+516 ETD
-521 NNNNNSNNKTYSDI
+521 NNNSNNNKTYSDI
-535 KANEKKRRYINTNT
+535 KANAKKRKYVNT
-549 NTNSNINYNL
+549 NINYNL
-559 NLNKKENIQ
+559 NLNKKENSQ

-582 SNDRQDNKHKKD
+582 SNDRQDIKHKKD
-594 EKNVVKNSG
+594 EKNEIKNAA
-603 KYGAILKRKEENEK
+603 KYGAILNKKEEN
-617 KVEKENNKINNSS
+617 ENNKINSSS

-645 LTLGRYELRKDYKG
+645 LTLGRYELRRGYKG

-692 HGDIMDNNGAKKVSI
+692 HGDILDNNGAKKVSI
-707 RNKYKMRRIKENV
+707 RNKYKMRRIKEIV

>member
-154 KKYEKISTKI
+154 KKYEKISTKS

-180 LDTKNKK
+180 LDSKNKK
-187 NDIAKQK
+187 KDIDKQK

-232 CEDFGNISN
+232 CDDFGNISN
-241 IEENDCHKE
+241 IEENNCHKE
-250 IKIKKQNFKTKSEVI
+250 IKIKKQNYKTKSEVI
-265 FNNENNNNNK
+265 YNNENNNNNK
-275 NYNSNTAHADGKSN
+275 NYNSNTANVEGKSN

-329 NPNNNNNIAMNT
+329 NQNNNNNIAMNT
-341 VNEIYSKPKISNY
+341 VNEIYSKPKITNY

-359 QKITQN
+359 QKITKN
-365 NEYENKNKVNSI
+365 NMYDNKSKINST
-377 NENNININNNF
+377 NENNKDFNNNF
-388 KNTKTYDPK
+388 KNTKTYEPR
-397 HKKDKINE
+397 HKIDKINE
-405 NINTKNKIEIAK
+405 NIITKNKIEIAK
-417 NKNNDNLEKS
+417 NKNNDYSEKTD
-427 ETNNI
+427 TNNI
-432 YDYNIEFEEND
+432 YDDNIEFEEND
-443 DNKIFTKKRVSKL
+443 ENKIFTKKRVSKL

-469 HKNIGKRGDNIF
+469 HKNFGKKGDNIF
-481 YRNNKRGNNMDSK
+481 YRNEDRGNNMNIKD
-494 EIYNKTELKENNIN
+494 IYNKTELKESNIN
-508 KIINAINN
+508 KIINEINK
-516 EADIN
+516 ETD
-521 NNNNNSNNKTYSDI
+521 NNNSNNNKTYSDI
-535 KANEKKRRYINTNT
+535 KANAKKRKYVNT
-549 NTNSNINYNL
+549 NINYNL
-559 NLNKKENIQ
+559 NLNKKENSQ

-582 SNDRQDNKHKKD
+582 SNDRQDIKHKRD
-594 EKNVVKNSG
+594 EKNEIKNAA
-603 KYGAILKRKEENEK
+603 KYGAILNKKEEN
-617 KVEKENNKINNSS
+617 ENNKINSSS

-645 LTLGRYELRKDYKG
+645 LTLGRYELRRGYKG

-692 HGDIMDNNGAKKVSI
+692 HGDILDNNGAKKVSI
-707 RNKYKMRRIKENV
+707 RNKYKMRRIKEIV

>member
-154 KKYEKISTKI
+154 KKYEKISTKS

-180 LDTKNKK
+180 LDSKNKK
-187 NDIAKQK
+187 KDIDKQK

-232 CEDFGNISN
+232 CDDFGNISN
-241 IEENDCHKE
+241 IEENNCHKE
-250 IKIKKQNFKTKSEVI
+250 IKIKKQNYKTKSEVI
-265 FNNENNNNNK
+265 YNNENNNNNK
-275 NYNSNTAHADGKSN
+275 NYNSNTANVEGKSN

-329 NPNNNNNIAMNT
+329 NQNNNNNIAMNT
-341 VNEIYSKPKISNY
+341 VNEIYSKPKITNY

-359 QKITQN
+359 QKITKN
-365 NEYENKNKVNSI
+365 NMYDNKSKINST
-377 NENNININNNF
+377 NENNKDFNNNF
-388 KNTKTYDPK
+388 KNTKTYEPR
-397 HKKDKINE
+397 HKIDKINE
-405 NINTKNKIEIAK
+405 NIITKNKIEIAK
-417 NKNNDNLEKS
+417 NKNNDYSEKTD
-427 ETNNI
+427 TNNI
-432 YDYNIEFEEND
+432 YDDNIEFEEND
-443 DNKIFTKKRVSKL
+443 ENKIFTKKRVSKL

-469 HKNIGKRGDNIF
+469 HKNFGKKGDNIF
-481 YRNNKRGNNMDSK
+481 YRNEDRGNNMNIKD
-494 EIYNKTELKENNIN
+494 IYNKTELKESNIN
-508 KIINAINN
+508 KIINEINK
-516 EADIN
+516 ETD
-521 NNNNNSNNKTYSDI
+521 NNNSNNNKTYSDI
-535 KANEKKRRYINTNT
+535 KANAKKRKYVNT
-549 NTNSNINYNL
+549 NINYNL
-559 NLNKKENIQ
+559 NLNKKENSQ

-582 SNDRQDNKHKKD
+582 SNDRQDIKHKKD
-594 EKNVVKNSG
+594 EKNEIKNAA
-603 KYGAILKRKEENEK
+603 KYGAILNKKEEN
-617 KVEKENNKINNSS
+617 ENNKINSSS

-645 LTLGRYELRKDYKG
+645 LTLGRYELRRGYKG

-692 HGDIMDNNGAKKVSI
+692 NGDILDNNGAKKVSI
-707 RNKYKMRRIKENV
+707 RNKYKMRRIKEIV